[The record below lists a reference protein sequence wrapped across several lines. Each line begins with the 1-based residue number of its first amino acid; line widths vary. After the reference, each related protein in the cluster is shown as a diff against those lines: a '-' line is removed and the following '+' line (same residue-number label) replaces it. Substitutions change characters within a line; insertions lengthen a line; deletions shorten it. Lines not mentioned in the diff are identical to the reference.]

1 MRVSPYWIS
10 AAVVV
15 VGLALLV
22 LVVMRA
28 YRAFRTVVAVRGAV
42 AGVINNQIGLL
53 RARKAALG
61 VAVKSRRL
69 VQDDEGRP

>member
-1 MRVSPYWIS
+1 MSPYWIS

-15 VGLALLV
+15 AGLALLILV
-22 LVVMRA
+22 LMRA

-42 AGVINNQIGLL
+42 QGVISNEIGLL

-61 VAVKSRRL
+61 VALKSRRL

>member
-15 VGLALLV
+15 AGLALLILV
-22 LVVMRA
+22 LMRA
-28 YRAFRTVVAVRGAV
+28 YRAFRTIVAVRGAV
-42 AGVINNQIGLL
+42 QGVIRNEIGLL

-61 VAVKSRRL
+61 VALKSRRL